1 MALDAGKLRHKVEI
15 QEFIEVINS
24 FGEREK
30 YWAHVADVWAAIE
43 PLSAKEFVAAQ
54 QMQSS
59 VTARITIRY
68 RPGIKPEMRIL
79 HRGKVYNI
87 AGILADKVSGLEY
100 LTLPVSHGVNDGQ

>member
-1 MALDAGKLRHKVEI
+1 MALAAGKLRHRVEI
-15 QEFIEVINS
+15 QEFVEVINS
-24 FGEREK
+24 FGERER
-30 YWAHVADVWAAIE
+30 YWATFANVWAAIE

-68 RPGIKPEMRIL
+68 RPGIKPAMRIL
-79 HRGKVYNI
+79 HRGKIYNI

-100 LTLPVSHGVNDGQ
+100 LTLPVSEGVGEG